1 MSGLKFHRHLLAAF
15 ASLLMSTIAVSAA
28 ISPTPV
34 SAAPTSGLEVV
45 TYA

>member
-1 MSGLKFHRHLLAAF
+1 MSGLKFHRHLIAAF
-15 ASLLMSTIAVSAA
+15 ASLLMSTIAVGAA

-34 SAAPTSGLEVV
+34 SATTVEVV